1 MARFTRH
8 ILHIAAAAL
17 LLLPLSSLA
26 QEEAREQQVYTQFG
40 DVRVLHTVF
49 SSSFLQPEVA
59 ATYGF
64 KRAGNQMLVNVAVVR
79 GETASGGLPVKLSG
93 EVSNLMQQK
102 KTLQFTEIHEKGAV
116 YYLAP
121 LRLDADEVLHFH
133 FQVELDGKHYDVN
146 FDRKLYRD

>member
-1 MARFTRH
+1 MARFTQLLLR
-8 ILHIAAAAL
+8 LTTVVL

-26 QEEAREQQVYTQFG
+26 QQEAREQQVFTQFG

-49 SSSFLQPEVA
+49 NSSFLQPEIA
-59 ATYGF
+59 ATYKF
-64 KRAGNQMLVNVAVVR
+64 KRADDQMLVNVAVVR

-133 FQVELDGKHYDVN
+133 FQVELDGKRYDVN
-146 FDRKLYRD
+146 FDRQLYRD